1 MNIRKERISD
11 ITLGG
16 LDMADYPDFVDAY
29 VEDCLVDG
37 NPASSEQLDAIN
49 EADYLNELVQENA
62 HNQLF

>member
-1 MNIRKERISD
+1 
-11 ITLGG
+11 
-16 LDMADYPDFVDAY
+16 MADYPDFVDAY